1 MFPHARP
8 LKGSADSRILI
19 SKIDLEDGLC
29 DKTRNEKLRDYKVF
43 FPDKGRIWRYID
55 DFAFISGCNH
65 TVILRYALIWTEYI
79 MF

>member
-1 MFPHARP
+1 MIRCNNYVWCLRRF
-8 LKGSADSRILI
+8 
-19 SKIDLEDGLC
+19 KIDLEDGLC